1 MAYTDSKQIITQD
14 FIYSH
19 KTKNIEIHNLIR
31 QIKYT
36 YTNINLSY
44 SSIISGMLWWT
55 QSCAAQISFSQQ
67 GLVAPAINQASFC
80 QHFYGL
86 CSYWKACYSRECP
99 SCDGPNL
106 RLIKAG
112 GRKPSPHQNWRTIL
126 VSHIYFINSM
136 WGWLKLFWLF
146 FAVWPVPLTKPSSLT
161 SLFYSCHLLVNSLH
175 TKLHFNICFDFKETN
190 LWYLVILESR

>member
-1 MAYTDSKQIITQD
+1 MDTKLRCPNLLFSARTGCP
-14 FIYSH
+14 SH
-19 KTKNIEIHNLIR
+19 QSSLL
-31 QIKYT
+31 
-36 YTNINLSY
+36 LSAFLWFVQLLK
-44 SSIISGMLWWT
+44 GMLFKGMPFLWCPKSKT
-55 QSCAAQISFSQQ
+55 DQGRGKKAQSPPE
-67 GLVAPAINQASFC
+67 LKN
-80 QHFYGL
+80 
-86 CSYWKACYSRECP
+86 
-99 SCDGPNL
+99 
-106 RLIKAG
+106 
-112 GRKPSPHQNWRTIL
+112 IL